1 MWFNSQLKQTIQH
14 RFRPP
19 QRKLQEMINCTDYSC
34 RHEIVLFKGQE
45 ISKGNYGVFSSSK
58 NEALEFV
65 SNWVKVI
72 LHKRFDNN
80 IK

>member
-1 MWFNSQLKQTIQH
+1 MKQTSTDVDH
-14 RFRPP
+14 L
-19 QRKLQEMINCTDYSC
+19 KGNCKGWLIAQIILADMKVSL
-34 RHEIVLFKGQE
+34 VKGQE

-58 NEALEFV
+58 NEALKFV
-65 SNWVKVI
+65 SNWVEVI